1 MVIIFDD
8 TETLQIIPL
17 TRSVAYSYLYG
28 LVALNK
34 AHTRTHTHTRVY
46 RPFSRTTQ
54 VSRYQKGKT
63 NLDFTEARDSEWQW
77 HQLGHMQVCTLL

>member
-34 AHTRTHTHTRVY
+34 AHTRTHTRITA
-46 RPFSRTTQ
+46 F
-54 VSRYQKGKT
+54 
-63 NLDFTEARDSEWQW
+63 FRDYPGEP
-77 HQLGHMQVCTLL
+77 VPER

>member
-34 AHTRTHTHTRVY
+34 ARTRARARTHTHT
-46 RPFSRTTQ
+46 
-54 VSRYQKGKT
+54 
-63 NLDFTEARDSEWQW
+63 LARA
-77 HQLGHMQVCTLL
+77 HTHTHTHTLARAHTHTHTRLTAFFRDYPGEPVPER

>member
-34 AHTRTHTHTRVY
+34 AHTRTHTHTCLSALFQDYPGEPVPER
-46 RPFSRTTQ
+46 
-54 VSRYQKGKT
+54 
-63 NLDFTEARDSEWQW
+63 
-77 HQLGHMQVCTLL
+77 

>member
-34 AHTRTHTHTRVY
+34 AQDY
-46 RPFSRTTQ
+46 PGEP
-54 VSRYQKGKT
+54 VSER
-63 NLDFTEARDSEWQW
+63 
-77 HQLGHMQVCTLL
+77 